1 MSALGFNCSSCGMEL
16 EADSTLAGKIIK
28 CPQCSQA
35 IKVPKVE
42 LISPG
47 MVLGGYVLNKLLGKG
62 GMGEV
67 WLATQNSVGRKVALK
82 ILAPALSKDQEFIAR
97 FSQEMRTVAKLD
109 HHGIVSAYE
118 AGYDKD
124 FYFFA
129 TSYVDGATLE
139 STLDSGKTFCEKE
152 ALAVGR
158 KVAEALEYAW
168 DRHMILHRDIKPAN
182 IIVEKGGEVR
192 LMDMGISKNLRE
204 DNSITKTGTIFGTPY
219 YMSPEQA
226 KGEKD
231 IDFRTDIYSLGATLY
246 HMLTGQ
252 VPHNA
257 TSTMGILVGV
267 ISEPATPI
275 RKLNTKISLNC
286 EALISK
292 MMDKDKHLR
301 QSTWQDVIEDIG
313 IITDGQIAGSAAG
326 RWLDWSLLAKHER
339 FFKLAAVC
347 LAALCVVLLS
357 VFFLDMRGRKTAN
370 EDEDLMDIIR
380 EGTMDPFEHGNTAA
394 KSSFVEHP
402 VVKKSEAT
410 EKKTVE
416 KNDEAQNPKISNKA
430 DPVHSA
436 PAPAEEIPRKHP
448 LPHPVF
454 MTQIL
459 QKIPLNENEIK
470 KITPILENYSRR
482 LRQIRDDKPANGYT
496 YAELKDKVGIITS
509 DMEGKLETVLTK
521 EKALKL
527 VEMLKENRRRHFLN
541 YTDNPR

>member
-35 IKVPKVE
+35 IKVPRVE

-47 MVLGGYVLNKLLGKG
+47 MVLGGYVLDKLLGKG

-97 FSQEMRTVAKLD
+97 FSQEMKTVAKLD
-109 HHGIVSAYE
+109 HPGIVSAYE

-139 STLDSGKTFCEKE
+139 SMFDSRKTFSEKD

-158 KVAEALEYAW
+158 KMAEALKYAW
-168 DRHMILHRDIKPAN
+168 DKHMILHRDIKPAN
-182 IIVEKGGEVR
+182 IIMEKGGEVR

-226 KGEKD
+226 KGEKGV
-231 IDFRTDIYSLGATLY
+231 DFRADIYSLGATLY
-246 HMLTGQ
+246 HLLTGQ

-275 RKLNTKISLNC
+275 RKLNTEISLNC
-286 EALISK
+286 EALISR
-292 MMDKDKHLR
+292 MMAKDKCLR
-301 QSTWQDVIEDIG
+301 QSSWQEVIEDMGKISDVQ
-313 IITDGQIAGSAAG
+313 TAGSAVG
-326 RWLDWSLLAKHER
+326 RWLDWSLLAKHKKIFR
-339 FFKLAAVC
+339 LAAVS
-347 LAALCVVLLS
+347 LAVVFVVALS
-357 VFFLDMRGRKTAN
+357 VFFLDMRDRKAAN
-370 EDEDLMDIIR
+370 ADEDLMDIIR
-380 EGTMDPFEHGNTAA
+380 ESPMDTSDIGNAVPESPL
-394 KSSFVEHP
+394 KENH
-402 VVKKSEAT
+402 VVKQTEIP

-416 KNDEAQNPKISNKA
+416 KHEITVEAQKPPISNKTE
-430 DPVHSA
+430 PVHSA
-436 PAPAEEIPRKHP
+436 LAPAQEISGKHP
-448 LPHPVF
+448 PHP
-454 MTQIL
+454 
-459 QKIPLNENEIK
+459 P
-470 KITPILENYSRR
+470 
-482 LRQIRDDKPANGYT
+482 
-496 YAELKDKVGIITS
+496 
-509 DMEGKLETVLTK
+509 
-521 EKALKL
+521 
-527 VEMLKENRRRHFLN
+527 
-541 YTDNPR
+541 